1 MDKNVV
7 QFANQNYL
15 NLETFR
21 KNGEAVRTPVW
32 FVQDGDTLYVRTV
45 NASGKVKRIRN
56 NGSVKI
62 MPCGRS
68 GEPLGEWV
76 TAQGSE
82 MTDTATAGLVQKLLV
97 EKYAEQVAMFEA
109 RTKAGG
115 LEYTVLHITL
125 GA

>member
-1 MDKNVV
+1 MNKNIL
-7 QFANQNYL
+7 QFANQSYL

>member
-32 FVQDGDTLYVRTV
+32 FVQDGDTFYVRTL

-56 NGSVKI
+56 NGSVNI

-76 TAQGSE
+76 TAQGRE
-82 MTDTATAGLVQKLLV
+82 ITDAATASLVQKLLV

-115 LEYTVLHITL
+115 LEYTVLCINP